1 MEKNQNTPNGDDLC
15 IKYVMNELDPS
26 EIHIIRKEMDEDED
40 LLIEIECL
48 SRTWGKIRQLPDVEP
63 PANVSEAVVQQALHH
78 HQMSNKPYWRGSLSN
93 TTLMA
98 AAAAV
103 IFGLSIGV
111 ANFYPQLI
119 GFTAGGEGGE
129 SVASMEE
136 QHIEPWVDNNNILH
150 LNASEAGF
158 SISSIDSTTH
168 SGLDQLQMFDSHNLL
183 NNTNQGTIQLTRTQ
197 PK

>member
-48 SRTWGKIRQLPDVEP
+48 SRTWGKIRQLPEIEP
-63 PANVSEAVVQQALHH
+63 PAEVSEAIVQQASRHH
-78 HQMSNKPYWRGSLSN
+78 EMTQKHYWRGSLNN
-93 TTLMA
+93 TTMMA
-98 AAAAV
+98 SAAAV

-129 SVASMEE
+129 NVATMEE
-136 QHIEPWVDNNNILH
+136 QIEPWVDNNNVLH

-158 SISSIDSTTH
+158 SISAMDSTSQ
-168 SGLDQLQMFDSHNLL
+168 SGLEQLQIFDNQNLL
-183 NNTNQGTIQLTRTQ
+183 RHSQQGTIQLTRTQ
-197 PK
+197 SQ